1 MAPAPNAIT
10 VQMIPK
16 TTLKTIESVVAGAGL
31 RVVVVISSEVVVV
44 IGEVVVVVSLV
55 VVGVVVAVVVVEL

>member
-10 VQMIPK
+10 VQMIPM

-31 RVVVVISSEVVVV
+31 RVVVVISSEVVV
-44 IGEVVVVVSLV
+44 
-55 VVGVVVAVVVVEL
+55 GVVVAVVVVEL